1 MDRPASGFFSRLLGS
16 RRRRILLGLGLL
28 ALVVRAG
35 LPFALRPLLV
45 RRADEALVGRIEL
58 ADLDLSLLRGGVTL
72 HGFSVHTDERPSD
85 RPPLFEAER
94 LWTQISWL
102 ALLGRTI
109 EIEELEVE
117 GFDVRLDRFA
127 DGFDLP
133 KPIPSDGPEPTDEAT
148 EDGGTSWSFA
158 ADAVS
163 LRDGSFE
170 LADHTVQG
178 EPERFEFGIED
189 LSARELA
196 IRTKP
201 GDEEPGRIAIE
212 AMLDQGS
219 VSLAAWVKQQENGLD
234 VRGTLNLVGLPIDKV
249 RAYLTMF
256 EWDELT
262 GRLDAAL
269 EYRSEPEGVHELRG
283 RAALAD
289 VRVGVPNLDEPAL
302 AWESLEVVVDRIDLA
317 KRVAEIE
324 SITSKGARIVV
335 DPRAETPVALLASGA
350 KPDAAEAEATSAV
363 AAESARAAEAA
374 RSPDPAGAA
383 DPIEA
388 AETPVSPE
396 EAAPAF
402 VWRIEKAILQ
412 DGVVALLGAPEV
424 LPLRI
429 EAELTSLSSDPEV
442 RSPIALDLATPEGSL
457 ALDGEIAPTALAFDG
472 KLVVADLAL
481 APLFARI
488 DAPALYWLRAGRLRT
503 DLQIAFERD
512 LRVAGLVG
520 LSGLDL
526 EEEKTAKKFGVEWK
540 DLELAL
546 SRLTFA
552 DVLAEVDPEKP
563 RTLDVA
569 LSRVRLVAP
578 SVVLTRD
585 ENGLVLP
592 PLVAGETAEP
602 TDAESEPVASEAPV
616 AVDPADPSAAPPAP
630 AAEGDMPAAPAPT
643 IAITLAIA
651 DARIEGG
658 RGRIADRA
666 IEPFYRGKID
676 AVDLHAVGVR
686 WPERRVESLELALE
700 GLRGASLA
708 LDGSIAPGDAKLEG
722 KLVSLPLDQ
731 FNPYLASTGYALDRG
746 ALSLES
752 KARFRSERFKTRSKV
767 VVRELTVGGAEGE
780 KAFQES
786 FGIPLSV
793 ALGLLKDL
801 DGKITLAVPV
811 VGKRD
816 SVDLG
821 LGRIVGQALR
831 KALVGALASPLKLL
845 GAATKNGKV
854 ESLAPAPIAFEAGA
868 AVLSHDGAERAEE
881 IASLLAATPSI
892 SLVLTGQISSADERR
907 LREQALLAELD
918 RSGGLRALAT
928 LGERATRRAVRD
940 HLAQKL
946 AGAPAGAPLP
956 PLDAAAAR
964 WLEEQIAARP
974 LAPDALIQ
982 LAEAR
987 ANHLRSLLAADHGIA
1002 ETRIALAAPT
1012 IDPPAAEAGVSIAL
1026 GGLASAR

>member
-28 ALVVRAG
+28 ALVVRAV

-72 HGFSVHTDERPSD
+72 HGFSVHTDELPSD

-109 EIEELEVE
+109 EVE

-127 DGFDLP
+127 DGFRLP
-133 KPIPSDGPEPTDEAT
+133 KPVPTEAPEPVEAAT
-148 EDGGTSWSFA
+148 ADAETSWSFA

-170 LADHTVQG
+170 LADHTVKG

-219 VSLAAWVKQQENGLD
+219 VSLAAWVKQHENGLD

-256 EWDELT
+256 DWDELT

-269 EYRSEPEGVHELRG
+269 EYRSEPGGLQELRG

-289 VRVGVPNLDEPAL
+289 VRVGVPDLDEPAL

-317 KRVAEIE
+317 NRVAEIE

-350 KPDAAEAEATSAV
+350 KQATTEPETSPEVADARVGSDEFP
-363 AAESARAAEAA
+363 ESAPAAKAPV
-374 RSPDPAGAA
+374 SPDPAVAPDA
-383 DPIEA
+383 
-388 AETPVSPE
+388 PE
-396 EAAPAF
+396 DAAPAF
-402 VWRIEKAILQ
+402 AWRIDKATLQ
-412 DGVVALLGAPEV
+412 DGVVALLGAPEP
-424 LPLRI
+424 LSLRI
-429 EAELTSLSSDPEV
+429 EAELTSLSSAPDA
-442 RSPIALDLATPEGSL
+442 RASIALDVATPEGSL
-457 ALDGEIAPTALAFDG
+457 ALDGELAPAAPAFDG

-503 DLQIAFERD
+503 DLQISLERD
-512 LRVAGLVG
+512 LRVSGLVG
-520 LSGLDL
+520 LAGLDL

-546 SRLTFA
+546 APLTFA
-552 DVLAEVDPEKP
+552 DALGDADPEKP
-563 RTLDVA
+563 RALDVRLA
-569 LSRVRLVAP
+569 RVRLVQP

-585 ENGLVLP
+585 EMGLVLP
-592 PLVAGETAEP
+592 PLVAGESADSTITESDAVASDPPDAVEP
-602 TDAESEPVASEAPV
+602 TAA
-616 AVDPADPSAAPPAP
+616 SAAAPEPAP
-630 AAEGDMPAAPAPT
+630 EGETPEPPAPT
-643 IAITLAIA
+643 IALTLAIA
-651 DARIEGG
+651 DARVEGG

-676 AVDLHAVGVR
+676 ALDLHAVDVR
-686 WPERRVESLELALE
+686 WPERRVESIELTLE

-767 VVRELTVGGAEGE
+767 VVRELAVGGAEGE

-786 FGIPLSV
+786 FGIPVSV

-816 SVDLG
+816 GVELG

-868 AVLSHDGAERAEE
+868 AVLSTDGAERAEE

-946 AGAPAGAPLP
+946 AGAAAGAPLP
-956 PLDAAAAR
+956 PLDADAAR
-964 WLEEQIAARP
+964 WLEEQVAARP
-974 LAPDALIQ
+974 LAPDALIR
-982 LAEAR
+982 LAETR

-1002 ETRIALAAPT
+1002 ETRIALAEPT
-1012 IDPPAAEAGVSIAL
+1012 IDPPAAQAGVSIAL
-1026 GGLASAR
+1026 GGLAGAR